1 MARAGG
7 FTLAAKGKSLM
18 VGLSSSVTSIVFD
31 PAGYHARWSDD
42 DRRAWSPRQ
51 RSALNDYLFAEYQLS
66 PHDGK
71 VSLSEG
77 VARIVR
83 GWANLRSAATYMA
96 AARYAGSLQASRCFA
111 GLPPSIHAFMR
122 MGFAVSRKQPSG
134 GIADQAALVE
144 LGGASL
150 AALTPH
156 VPAWLASRISLPFA
170 DMPMPAFDTEPFDLP
185 CFWSALGHASRHP
198 L

>member
-1 MARAGG
+1 M
-7 FTLAAKGKSLM
+7 L
-18 VGLSSSVTSIVFD
+18 GLSSAVTSIVFD

-51 RSALNDYLFAEYQLS
+51 RSALNDYLYAEYRLP

-71 VSLSEG
+71 APVSEG

-83 GWANLRSAATYMA
+83 GWHHLRSAATYMA

-122 MGFAVSRKQPSG
+122 MGFAVSRNHPPG
-134 GIADQAALVE
+134 GIADRAALVG
-144 LGGASL
+144 LGGATLVAL
-150 AALTPH
+150 APH
-156 VPAWLASRISLPFA
+156 LPIWLASRISLQFV
-170 DMPMPAFDTEPFDLP
+170 DVPMPGFDTEPFDLP
-185 CFWSALGHASRHP
+185 CFWSALGHASRDP
-198 L
+198 I

>member
-1 MARAGG
+1 MADIGS
-7 FTLAAKGKSLM
+7 LALVAKGRPLM
-18 VGLSSSVTSIVFD
+18 LDLSSSLASIVFD
-31 PAGYHARWSDD
+31 PAGYYARWSDD

-51 RSALNDYLFAEYQLS
+51 RSALNDYLYAEYRLT

-71 VSLSEG
+71 ASMSEG

-83 GWANLRSAATYMA
+83 GWTILRSAATYMA
-96 AARYAGSLQASRCFA
+96 AARYATSLQASRCFT

-122 MGFAVSRKQPSG
+122 MGFAASRDQPPG
-134 GIADQAALVE
+134 GIVDQAALIG
-144 LGGASL
+144 LGGASM
-150 AALTPH
+150 AALAPQL
-156 VPAWLASRISLPFA
+156 PAWLASRISLQFV

-185 CFWSALGHASRHP
+185 CFWSALAHASRHP

>member
-1 MARAGG
+1 
-7 FTLAAKGKSLM
+7 
-18 VGLSSSVTSIVFD
+18 
-31 PAGYHARWSDD
+31 
-42 DRRAWSPRQ
+42 
-51 RSALNDYLFAEYQLS
+51 LNDYLCAEYRLP

-71 VSLSEG
+71 LSVSEG

-83 GWANLRSAATYMA
+83 GWAGLRSAATYMA

-122 MGFAVSRKQPSG
+122 MGFAVSRHQPPG
-134 GIADQAALVE
+134 GIADQIALAG

-150 AALTPH
+150 AALAPH
-156 VPAWLASRISLPFA
+156 LPTWLASRIGLQFV
-170 DMPMPAFDTEPFDLP
+170 DVPMPAFDTEPFDLP
-185 CFWSALGHASRHP
+185 CFWSALCHASRHP

>member
-1 MARAGG
+1 M
-7 FTLAAKGKSLM
+7 
-18 VGLSSSVTSIVFD
+18 
-31 PAGYHARWSDD
+31 
-42 DRRAWSPRQ
+42 
-51 RSALNDYLFAEYQLS
+51 NDYLFAEYRLS

-71 VSLSEG
+71 APLSEG

-83 GWANLRSAATYMA
+83 GWSSLRSAATYTA

-122 MGFAVSRKQPSG
+122 MGFAASRNQPPG
-134 GIADQAALVE
+134 GIADQAALVG

-150 AALTPH
+150 KALAPH
-156 VPAWLASRISLPFA
+156 LPAWLASRISLQYVDVPTSG
-170 DMPMPAFDTEPFDLP
+170 FDTEPFDLP

>member
-1 MARAGG
+1 
-7 FTLAAKGKSLM
+7 M
-18 VGLSSSVTSIVFD
+18 VGLSSAVTRIVFD

-51 RSALNDYLFAEYQLS
+51 RSALNDYLFVKYRLA
-66 PHDGK
+66 PHDGNAP
-71 VSLSEG
+71 LSEG

-83 GWANLRSAATYMA
+83 GWAGLRSAATYMA

-122 MGFAVSRKQPSG
+122 MGFAVSRKQPTE
-134 GIADQAALVE
+134 GIANQAALVG
-144 LGGASL
+144 LGGAFLGAL
-150 AALTPH
+150 APH

-170 DMPMPAFDTEPFDLP
+170 DMPALAFDHEPFDLP
-185 CFWSALGHASRHP
+185 CFWSALVHASRHP

>member
-1 MARAGG
+1 
-7 FTLAAKGKSLM
+7 M
-18 VGLSSSVTSIVFD
+18 VGFSSAVTNIVFD
-31 PAGYHARWSDD
+31 PAGYHAGWSED
-42 DRRAWSPRQ
+42 DRRTWSPRQ
-51 RSALNDYLFAEYQLS
+51 RSALNDYLFAEYRLS

-71 VSLSEG
+71 ASVSEG

-122 MGFAVSRKQPSG
+122 MGFVVSRNQPSG
-134 GIADQAALVE
+134 GIAGQASLVG

-150 AALTPH
+150 AALAPH
-156 VPAWLASRISLPFA
+156 LPAWLASRISLPFA
-170 DMPMPAFDTEPFDLP
+170 DVPISAFDTEPFDLP

>member
-1 MARAGG
+1 MAGPGG
-7 FTLAAKGKSLM
+7 FALAAEGKSLM
-18 VGLSSSVTSIVFD
+18 VTLSSSVTRIVFD
-31 PAGYHARWSDD
+31 PAGYYARWSDD

-51 RSALNDYLFAEYQLS
+51 RSALNDYLLAEYRLA
-66 PHDGK
+66 PRDGNAP
-71 VSLSEG
+71 LSEG

-83 GWANLRSAATYMA
+83 GWADLRAAATYMA

-122 MGFAVSRKQPSG
+122 MGFAVSRKQPPE
-134 GIADQAALVE
+134 GIASQAALVG

-150 AALTPH
+150 AALAPH

-170 DMPMPAFDTEPFDLP
+170 DMPVPALDTEPFDLP